1 MAAEEAEATRMAAAA
16 PPGDGVPNPAD
27 AAAAGTALAAGE
39 VEKKAAD
46 AAEPP
51 KAKQEENKINK
62 QPEQEETSPEAK
74 VTTTMSE
81 DENYKIFTIIIR
93 FSKEGIITS
102 NGDGNDAKQALETI
116 IRGIKSGGKKH
127 KRNLTKKRHRK
138 NT

>member
-1 MAAEEAEATRMAAAA
+1 M
-16 PPGDGVPNPAD
+16 
-27 AAAAGTALAAGE
+27 AAGE

-74 VTTTMSE
+74 VTTTTTMSE

-116 IRGIKSGGKKH
+116 IREIKSGGKKH